1 MKTSKKSLISAKNAV
16 AGLSGA
22 ALLAAVNVAQAGGDF
37 PSAYQISVPEPSA
50 LSLMAGGLATAVLIA
65 RVRRN
70 KKK

>member
-1 MKTSKKSLISAKNAV
+1 MKTSKKSLISAKTAV

-22 ALLAAVNVAQAGGDF
+22 ALLAAVNVAHAGSQA
-37 PSAYQISVPEPSA
+37 YTISVPEPSA